1 MNDLLRAHRL
11 GGGLLSLALV
21 VSACSATGAP
31 TVTPTGSPS
40 PPVSPPADAPA
51 SPPSG
56 TPVSPPPSDGAG
68 NGSDPGLIG
77 GGGKL
82 VFPKPGQLDVHPV
95 PIDALAAR
103 VDGHRIVVTAAWT
116 SGVEP
121 CNVLDTVE
129 VHKGEG
135 TYTIT
140 LFEGTSARDVACIA
154 IAEQHRT
161 EFEIPDVAAGTWRIL
176 DGQGLAAPIDVTVG

>member
-1 MNDLLRAHRL
+1 
-11 GGGLLSLALV
+11 
-21 VSACSATGAP
+21 
-31 TVTPTGSPS
+31 
-40 PPVSPPADAPA
+40 VSPPADAPA

-103 VDGHRIVVTAAWT
+103 VDGDRIVVTAAWT

>member
-11 GGGLLSLALV
+11 RAGLLSLALV
-21 VSACSATGAP
+21 LSACSGAGAP
-31 TVTPTGSPS
+31 TVPPAGSS
-40 PPVSPPADAPA
+40 SPPASPPAEAPA
-51 SPPSG
+51 SPPSDG
-56 TPVSPPPSDGAG
+56 PVSPAPSDGAG
-68 NGSDPGLIG
+68 NGGDPGPI
-77 GGGKL
+77 GGKL

-95 PIDALAAR
+95 PIDAMAAR
-103 VDGHRIVVTAAWT
+103 VDGDRIVVTAAWT
-116 SGVEP
+116 SGVAP

-140 LFEGTSARDVACIA
+140 LFEGSSARDVACIA

-176 DGQGLAAPIDVTVG
+176 DGQGLAAPIEVTVG